1 MPYLEILAAPIEPA
15 ARHAL
20 TRRLTDALCD
30 AFAIAPDIVTIYFVE
45 IAPDAT
51 PPRPLAKLHAYAR
64 DIEAR
69 RRAAVALT
77 GPLAAAYDMPPES
90 IALYFL
96 DRAPDEVAHGGRLS
110 ADVPA

>member
-1 MPYLEILAAPIEPA
+1 MRA
-15 ARHAL
+15 
-20 TRRLTDALCD
+20 TSRRGAGL
-30 AFAIAPDIVTIYFVE
+30 
-45 IAPDAT
+45 
-51 PPRPLAKLHAYAR
+51 
-64 DIEAR
+64 
-69 RRAAVALT
+69 AVALT